1 MMELSVYD
9 TELGQIA
16 TVWLAR
22 ASSAAYLLALTLMIQ
37 RSRRTA
43 RIAWT
48 AGLAIYLLHVCAAFE
63 YFYSWS
69 HAVAY
74 RETAR
79 QTANLFGV
87 NSGAGLYLNYAF
99 TAVWLA
105 DCAWW
110 WLKPLNYRSRSVTLS
125 AGVHTFL
132 AFMFLN
138 ATVVV
143 WLLRSRAT

>member
-1 MMELSVYD
+1 MDPGEL
-9 TELGQIA
+9 A
-16 TVWLAR
+16 TIWLAR
-22 ASSAAYLLALTLMIQ
+22 ASAAAYLLAITLMIR
-37 RSRRTA
+37 RSRRSA

-48 AGLAIYLLHVCAAFE
+48 SALAMYLLHVCAAFE

-69 HAVAY
+69 HTIAY

-87 NSGAGLYLNYAF
+87 DSGAGLYLNYAF

-110 WLKPLNYRSRSVTLS
+110 WLKPREYISRSVRLS
-125 AGVHTFL
+125 VAVHTL
-132 AFMFLN
+132 IAFMFVN

-143 WLLRSRAT
+143 WLLRARSA

>member
-1 MMELSVYD
+1 MD
-9 TELGQIA
+9 LGQSA
-16 TVWLAR
+16 TIWLGR
-22 ASSAAYLLALTLMIQ
+22 SSAAAYVLALILML
-37 RSRRTA
+37 RHSPMRA

-48 AGLAIYLLHVCAAFE
+48 AAAAIYLLHVYGAFE
-63 YFYSWS
+63 YFYAWS
-69 HAVAY
+69 HTLAY

-79 QTANLFGV
+79 QTAGLFGV

-105 DCAWW
+105 DCTWW
-110 WLKPLNYRSRSVTLS
+110 WLSPESYRVRPVLVS
-125 AGVHTFL
+125 AGVHAFL

-143 WLLRSRAT
+143 WVLRSSI